1 MAANIERHKEEAM
14 TINDVI
20 SAAKTREKYKPIE
33 VNKQIEPE
41 TDLGNLLIADINLF
55 ERKNFK

>member
-1 MAANIERHKEEAM
+1 
-14 TINDVI
+14 
-20 SAAKTREKYKPIE
+20 

-55 ERKNFK
+55 ERKNFKWVLHVVLKNIWKNA